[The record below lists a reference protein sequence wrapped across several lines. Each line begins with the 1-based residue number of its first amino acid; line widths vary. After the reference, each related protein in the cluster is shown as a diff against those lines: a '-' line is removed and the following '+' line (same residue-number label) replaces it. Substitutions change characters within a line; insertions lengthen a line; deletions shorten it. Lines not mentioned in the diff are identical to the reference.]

1 MGRMAFILCRWRSH
15 VRRGLLPIIMLPD
28 GNLLLKRCTYVRFL
42 ILTIWG
48 SVRMAETQHGTVT
61 QSQLTVVMW
70 APCSRSHL
78 TSKEC
83 NVVTKHIPIV
93 LGHFVSRTVLQ
104 LAGGIEMINHIYFC
118 QIIAKSGIVCAC
130 GSPCRHVFLPI
141 VHLAGDSSGRLF
153 YDVSRNHAGQ
163 PAYPELCAKTVG
175 MWNRVETGC
184 PFLPKQWFKH
194 NVLNTSCHVIDKDGD
209 IILVSYQTENKI

>member
-1 MGRMAFILCRWRSH
+1 MQNATFDENPHENERIRVILECAISSIASAKH
-15 VRRGLLPIIMLPD
+15 G
-28 GNLLLKRCTYVRFL
+28 CTGGWL
-42 ILTIWG
+42 ILWFAWQK
-48 SVRMAETQHGTVT
+48 RNMVT

-70 APCSRSHL
+70 APCPRSHL

-104 LAGGIEMINHIYFC
+104 LARGIEMINHIYFC
-118 QIIAKSGIVCAC
+118 QIIATNGIVCAC

-141 VHLAGDSSGRLF
+141 VHLEGDSSGRLF
-153 YDVSRNHAGQ
+153 HDVSRNHAGQ
-163 PAYPELCAKTVG
+163 PAYPELCAKTVW
-175 MWNRVETGC
+175 MWNRLETGC

-194 NVLNTSCHVIDKDGD
+194 NHDNVLNTSCHVIDKDGD